1 VSESRFRRPA
11 MLSQQWMESLPGGID
26 PALLP
31 EVAHTTAA
39 AIVHRARAVE
49 DPELVGRLV
58 RLVETEGLD
67 VVASLWAD
75 AAPNTLPGALW
86 RLYVLREWVRRD
98 PATLSARYRTG
109 IAAAPVHEV
118 VAGVASPPGPDELRE
133 LADAVLSGVFA
144 GALDVA
150 LERAAAFCRVL
161 AAGVAI
167 DADEHE
173 GVDDERALHET
184 RGAGSLVRTAEELEH
199 GAALWRADMLD

>member
-1 VSESRFRRPA
+1 
-11 MLSQQWMESLPGGID
+11 MLDQQAAEALPGGVD

-39 AIVHRARAVE
+39 AIVHGARALDDPALVE
-49 DPELVGRLV
+49 RLV

-67 VVASLWAD
+67 VVASMWAD

-98 PATLSARYRTG
+98 PATLAARYLTG
-109 IAAAPVHEV
+109 MSAAPVHEA
-118 VAGVASPPGPDELRE
+118 VAGVASPPGPQEMSD

-144 GALDVA
+144 GDLDVT

-161 AAGVAI
+161 AAGVAL
-167 DADEHE
+167 DADDHE
-173 GVDDERALHET
+173 ASDERRAAHET
-184 RGAGSLVRTAEELEH
+184 RGAASMLRTAEELENC
-199 GAALWRADMLD
+199 AMLWRAGRLD